1 MKVLVACEFSGRV
14 RDAFSKLGHD
24 AISCDLLDTESPGK
38 HHKGDVVEILN
49 EGWDLVIAFPP
60 CTDLCV
66 SGARW
71 FEKKRADGSQQR
83 SIDFFMQFVHCNA
96 DMVAIENPVGI
107 MSTKHRK
114 PDQVIQPWMFGHGET
129 KATCLWLKNLPP
141 LSPTQT
147 VDGREQKIWKMPPG
161 PERAKMRSLTYQ
173 GIADAMADQWGRVK
187 L

>member
-14 RDAFSKLGHD
+14 RDAFTALGHD
-24 AISCDLLDTESPGK
+24 AMSCDLLDTESPGK
-38 HHKGDVVEILN
+38 HFKGDVLEILN
-49 EGWDLVIAFPP
+49 QHWDLVIAFPP

-71 FEKKRADGSQQR
+71 FEKKRQDGSQQR

-96 DMVAIENPVGI
+96 KRVAIENPVGI
-107 MSTKHRK
+107 MSTKYRK
-114 PDQVIQPWMFGHGET
+114 PDQVIQPYEYGHGEQ

-141 LSPTQT
+141 LVPTEI
-147 VDGREQKIWKMPPG
+147 VGGREQKVWKMGPG

-173 GIADAMADQWGRVK
+173 GVANAMAAQWGHLK
-187 L
+187 

>member
-14 RDAFSKLGHD
+14 RDAFTALGHD

-38 HHKGDVVEILN
+38 HFKGDVLEILN
-49 EGWDLVIAFPP
+49 QHWDLVVAFPP

-71 FEKKRADGSQQR
+71 FEKKRQDGSQQR

-96 DMVAIENPVGI
+96 KRVAIENPVGI
-107 MSTKHRK
+107 MSTKYRK
-114 PDQVIQPWMFGHGET
+114 PDQIIQPFEHGHGET
-129 KATCLWLKNLPP
+129 KATCLWLRNLPP
-141 LSPTQT
+141 IVPTNI
-147 VDGREQKIWKMPPG
+147 VEGREQKVWKMGPG

-173 GIADAMADQWGRVK
+173 GVANAMAAQWGH
-187 L
+187 LQ